1 MAVIKKAVKKAP
13 AKKPAAKKVVA
24 KKPSV
29 KAAATRDLK
38 KLETKIGK
46 VPKFFKELTTNEPDM
61 FKMVMRFEQHIWDD
75 GAISKK
81 TKKLIA
87 IAIAAAL
94 RDQHAVRAQLA
105 GAANLGVTKAEIEEA
120 LRVTFLL
127 SGMPAYVYGKAQL
140 DDIMK

>member
-1 MAVIKKAVKKAP
+1 MAVKKPVPKKTP
-13 AKKPAAKKVVA
+13 AKISAAKKG
-24 KKPSV
+24 S
-29 KAAATRDLK
+29 DK
-38 KLETKIGK
+38 KLQDLEKKIGK
-46 VPKFFKELTTNEPDM
+46 VPKFFRELTTKDPEM
-61 FKMVMRFEQHIWDD
+61 FNLVMRFEQHIWDD
-75 GAISKK
+75 GRLSRK

-105 GAANLGVTKAEIEEA
+105 GAKNLGVTKAEVEEA

-140 DDIMK
+140 DEVMP